1 MGGHELK
8 HFPSILVKATQ
19 DLASMLVAPVEGSGR
34 RAIRWIHRL
43 LALPPG

>member
-8 HFPSILVKATQ
+8 HFLSILVKAQ
-19 DLASMLVAPVEGSGR
+19 DLASVLVAPVEGSGR
-34 RAIRWIHRL
+34 RAVRWIHRL